1 MRRRFVSGVVA
12 ATTAVVLTVSGTA
25 RPAQASWASWAAV
38 AVSVVQ
44 SLGSGGGGDLE
55 RAKQEIIAA
64 VENAKQDILNH
75 IDTIAAAD
83 VQACT
88 EAAVTKIAQ
97 IDSMPGSLLG
107 PFVNGAVDCATLSKS
122 YFNAVQSLPAADT
135 IGKLMGVIYA
145 IAMVAFAKYGLS
157 TTALLDGL
165 ISGYQAVVT
174 KLAPA
179 CSDQTIREYD
189 SMGRLVTLEIQHT
202 CVAYNGD
209 RAWDFELYYRGRL
222 QGPPLDRAQVNMD
235 ATRNTSRWT
244 AQQAL
249 PTLQAIRAGA

>member
-1 MRRRFVSGVVA
+1 MRRRFVKGVVA
-12 ATTAVVLTVSGTA
+12 ATAAVVLTVSGTA

-38 AVSVVQ
+38 AVSVAQ
-44 SLGSGGGGDLE
+44 SLRSGGGDLE
-55 RAKQEIIAA
+55 RAKREIIAA

-107 PFVNGAVDCATLSKS
+107 PFVNGAVDCAALSKS
-122 YFNAVQSLPAADT
+122 YLNAVQSLPAADT

-145 IAMVAFAKYGLS
+145 IAMVGFAKYGLS

-174 KLAPA
+174 KLAPT
-179 CSDQTIREYD
+179 CNDQTIREYD
-189 SMGRLVTLEIQHT
+189 SRGRVVTVEIQHT

-209 RAWDFELYYRGRL
+209 QAWDSELYYRGKL
-222 QGPPLDRAQVNMD
+222 QGPPLDRAQINMD
-235 ATRNTSRWT
+235 ATRNTSRWI

-249 PTLQAIRAGA
+249 PTLQTIRAGA